1 MEKLIELLNEY
12 EKSSFEKDTN
22 WVYEWEEWEYY
33 EPNDRIIK
41 GNWENE
47 EILTQYE
54 LCSKQ
59 FWFIKW
65 LVENDKID
73 LWQKLFNLTKND
85 NRKSIIC
92 DLDNNDF
99 SWEDTFLMLLSISNS
114 PIEDLLLY
122 LK

>member
-12 EKSSFEKDTN
+12 NEIHN
-22 WVYEWEEWEYY
+22 YAHIEYY
-33 EPNDRIIK
+33 DDETNGFETNYVAFYKTCII
-41 GNWENE
+41 
-47 EILTQYE
+47 I
-54 LCSKQ
+54 SKQ

-73 LWQKLFNLTKND
+73 LWEKLFNLTKND

-99 SWEDTFLMLLSISNS
+99 SWEDTFLMLLSISSS
-114 PIEDLLLY
+114 PIDDLISY